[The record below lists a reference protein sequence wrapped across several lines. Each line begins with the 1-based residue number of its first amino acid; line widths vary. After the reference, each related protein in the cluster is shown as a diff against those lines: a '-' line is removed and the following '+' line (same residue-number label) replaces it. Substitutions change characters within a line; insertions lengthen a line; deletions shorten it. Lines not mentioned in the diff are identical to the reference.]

1 MGTST
6 LARST
11 PRRLWAWLPNTVKF
25 LATSATFSL
34 SSLPTSP
41 VSATYLMVLS
51 SWFPTVTADGI

>member
-1 MGTST
+1 MGTSM

-11 PRRLWAWLPNTVKF
+11 PRRLWVWLPNTVKF

-34 SSLPTSP
+34 SSPRTSP
-41 VSATYLMVLS
+41 VSATYQTVLL